1 MTNQRRVLTLLWIEF
16 FTAYL
21 DRTNIAVAGP
31 TLMKTLA
38 ITPQLFGYVLAAFTA
53 GYAVMQVPGGILADR
68 FGVRRVLVAALL
80 VWSLFTGLT
89 ALAASVG
96 ALILVRFCFGL
107 GEGIE
112 SGAHFRALGDT
123 FTSRERSTASGIL
136 HTSLALGPAVA
147 APLAAA
153 IIGAYGWQALFLWF
167 TVPGI
172 IVAAVVWRYFPKT
185 TGQPRP
191 PQATMRALQR
201 GPRLW
206 WMFAAYLCFNVAFW
220 GLAGWMPSYLSSE
233 RHIELKSLGFA
244 ASVPYLFGFAGLL
257 VLGWVARTLLYERR
271 AQLVAGLACLLHG
284 GLHGLG
290 EVQEHGLEGRVDDL
304 DHLGDGGVELLC
316 PPRHLLATWA
326 GRRAVGLCWSQG
338 GAGELLAADLGLVEP
353 DDARS
358 YSDIGG
364 FFCQA
369 RQGFGHPRE
378 IVPDVGHVLLLLV
391 ANVLTIAS
399 EPRQP
404 APVPLSLAAVAWCP

>member
-271 AQLVAGLACLLHG
+271 AQLVAGAYVLAGLSLFLAFRAGDVVTCITGLSTAAFFLYGSFAPFWAVSLDLVPEGSHG
-284 GLHGLG
+284 ALSGFVNLG
-290 EVQEHGLEGRVDDL
+290 GQ
-304 DHLGDGGVELLC
+304 
-316 PPRHLLATWA
+316 
-326 GRRAVGLCWSQG
+326 
-338 GAGELLAADLGLVEP
+338 
-353 DDARS
+353 
-358 YSDIGG
+358 IGG
-364 FFCQA
+364 FFAPIAVGAFVGATHSYAGGFALMACA
-369 RQGFGHPRE
+369 LIAGAGAVLCAQGALHEVRSVTPA
-378 IVPDVGHVLLLLV
+378 IT
-391 ANVLTIAS
+391 NV
-399 EPRQP
+399 Q
-404 APVPLSLAAVAWCP
+404 

>member
-1 MTNQRRVLTLLWIEF
+1 MTHQRRVLTLLWIEF

-31 TLMKTLA
+31 TLMKSLA

-89 ALAASVG
+89 ALAASAG
-96 ALILVRFCFGL
+96 ALILIRFCFGL

-123 FTSRERSTASGIL
+123 FSSRERSTASGIL

-153 IIGAYGWQALFLWF
+153 IIGAHGWQALFIWF
-167 TVPGI
+167 TVPGV
-172 IVAAVVWRYFPKT
+172 IVAALVWRYFPKT
-185 TGQPRP
+185 TGRP
-191 PQATMRALQR
+191 SSREAAASGNPLQR

-233 RHIELKSLGFA
+233 RHIELKSLGVA

-271 AQLVAGLACLLHG
+271 AQLVAGAYVLAGLSLFIAFRAGDVVTCITGLSIAAFFLYGSFAPFWAVSLDLVPEGSHG
-284 GLHGLG
+284 AISGFVNLG
-290 EVQEHGLEGRVDDL
+290 GQ
-304 DHLGDGGVELLC
+304 
-316 PPRHLLATWA
+316 
-326 GRRAVGLCWSQG
+326 
-338 GAGELLAADLGLVEP
+338 
-353 DDARS
+353 
-358 YSDIGG
+358 IGG
-364 FFCQA
+364 FFA
-369 RQGFGHPRE
+369 PIAVGAFVGATHSYAGGFALMACALIAGACAVLFAHGALRYGDSVMPAIT
-378 IVPDVGHVLLLLV
+378 IV
-391 ANVLTIAS
+391 
-399 EPRQP
+399 Q
-404 APVPLSLAAVAWCP
+404 

>member
-112 SGAHFRALGDT
+112 SGAHFRALGDM

-271 AQLVAGLACLLHG
+271 AQLVAGAYVLAGLSLFLAFRAGDVVTCITGLSTAAFFLYGSFAPFWAVSLDLVPEGSHG
-284 GLHGLG
+284 ALSGFVNLG
-290 EVQEHGLEGRVDDL
+290 GQ
-304 DHLGDGGVELLC
+304 
-316 PPRHLLATWA
+316 
-326 GRRAVGLCWSQG
+326 
-338 GAGELLAADLGLVEP
+338 
-353 DDARS
+353 
-358 YSDIGG
+358 IGG
-364 FFCQA
+364 FFAPIAVGAFVGATHSYAGGFALMACA
-369 RQGFGHPRE
+369 LIAGAGAVLCAQGALHEVRSVTPA
-378 IVPDVGHVLLLLV
+378 IT
-391 ANVLTIAS
+391 NV
-399 EPRQP
+399 Q
-404 APVPLSLAAVAWCP
+404 

>member
-1 MTNQRRVLTLLWIEF
+1 VTNQRRVLTLLWIEF

-271 AQLVAGLACLLHG
+271 AQLVAGAYVLAGLSLFLAFRAGDVVTCITGLSTAAFFLYGSFAPFWAVSLDLVPEGSHG
-284 GLHGLG
+284 ALSGFVNLG
-290 EVQEHGLEGRVDDL
+290 GQ
-304 DHLGDGGVELLC
+304 
-316 PPRHLLATWA
+316 
-326 GRRAVGLCWSQG
+326 
-338 GAGELLAADLGLVEP
+338 
-353 DDARS
+353 
-358 YSDIGG
+358 IGG
-364 FFCQA
+364 FFAPIAVGAFVGATHSYAGGFALMACA
-369 RQGFGHPRE
+369 LIAGAGAVLCAQGALHEVRSVTPA
-378 IVPDVGHVLLLLV
+378 IT
-391 ANVLTIAS
+391 NV
-399 EPRQP
+399 Q
-404 APVPLSLAAVAWCP
+404 